1 MRFSEYFRNK
11 KDYLLEAVA
20 FFDFLSF
27 VAAASVV
34 DALALLP
41 SEQWLFISADDVDL
55 LQHAFPSALA
65 QPCFASVDGFSDVAV
80 TEVDAFWAEAIT
92 NIPATKAT
100 DNEIFLSI
108 YFLIKIYTNVMI
120 VTQTIHILTKR
131 YDETASI
138 ENLSGF
144 YSLHLQLKIKFMRRV
159 TIVSLFVLLLN
170 VALNAQSFF
179 EGIITYKIDYSGESI
194 EAMKAMMP
202 NSYVF
207 QFKDNNQIFKTEGGL
222 MAGMTGD
229 ILSIGDK
236 GLSYMIKHS
245 EKTAYKIDAGK
256 SKDEI
261 SPEMKPKVTK
271 MDGKEKIGNYNCDK
285 YEVVIKSKEG
295 LDLNQTMWVSKE
307 LNIKKPEK
315 TNASSTS
322 GAFFLQEIDGFPVK
336 IQQNIDM
343 MGIKFTQTMTID
355 KVETKTLDAAQFIVP
370 KDYKIKDF
378 DPASMGLGGG
388 K

>member
-1 MRFSEYFRNK
+1 MN
-11 KDYLLEAVA
+11 
-20 FFDFLSF
+20 
-27 VAAASVV
+27 
-34 DALALLP
+34 
-41 SEQWLFISADDVDL
+41 
-55 LQHAFPSALA
+55 
-65 QPCFASVDGFSDVAV
+65 
-80 TEVDAFWAEAIT
+80 
-92 NIPATKAT
+92 
-100 DNEIFLSI
+100 
-108 YFLIKIYTNVMI
+108 

-131 YDETASI
+131 YDDTVNFK
-138 ENLSGF
+138 NLSRF
-144 YSLHLQLKIKFMRRV
+144 YSLYLPLKTNFMRRV

-170 VALNAQSFF
+170 VTLNAQSFF

-245 EKTAYKIDAGK
+245 EKTAYKLDAGK

-261 SPEMKPKVTK
+261 SPEMKPRVTK
-271 MDGKEKIGNYNCDK
+271 MDGKEKIGNYTCDK

-295 LDLNQTMWVSKE
+295 LDLNQTMWVSKD

-315 TNASSTS
+315 INASSTS

-355 KVETKTLDAAQFIVP
+355 KVETKSLDATLFSVP